1 MGRTSPPVRLI
12 DRVARAW
19 YGLPDPASG
28 RVRSDAAAPWSMM
41 GRGRGF
47 GRVRRGLAGIVCA
60 AALLAAG
67 CEKKIFPLFP
77 EQTPSL
83 RAGEGLQEAKLR
95 IVAKDY
101 ACDPKVIAIDR
112 DGRAIKVVVT
122 VAAVGKEHN
131 FSIPD
136 LYVRRTVPAD
146 QESIVEFVADRS
158 GIFEYG
164 CSRFPAL
171 WMNPL
176 ESRGKLA
183 IK

>member
-1 MGRTSPPVRLI
+1 M
-12 DRVARAW
+12 A
-19 YGLPDPASG
+19 GLG
-28 RVRSDAAAPWSMM
+28 
-41 GRGRGF
+41 
-47 GRVRRGLAGIVCA
+47 RGLAGMACA

-112 DGRAIKVVVT
+112 DGRAIKVVIT
-122 VAAVGKEHN
+122 VAAVGKEHT
-131 FSIPD
+131 FTIPD

-146 QESIVEFVADRS
+146 QESTLEFVADRS

-164 CSRFPAL
+164 CSRFPTL